1 MEVRARTIRVLRSP
15 LGFGCVRQDNTGGFN
30 DDKLKKVLCRDH

>member
-1 MEVRARTIRVLRSP
+1 MEVRARTIRVLLSP
-15 LGFGCVRQDNTGGFN
+15 LGLVVSRQDNTGGFN